1 MWNVRGHVPLQ
12 TGEFLEESVYP
23 ASSRESY
30 EFSRAATFQ
39 LSTGPRE
46 KPRAVT
52 QNVAAMKSTKS

>member
-12 TGEFLEESVYP
+12 TGEFLEES
-23 ASSRESY
+23 SRESY
-30 EFSRAATFQ
+30 ESSRAVTFQ